1 MRKICEVFAPSG
13 FHAGVGATNLC
24 QWGGREAGKWVVG
37 KVLVLYDCSHF
48 PTLGIILIIKTH
60 RNMANRKDPDR
71 QKESSTAVRHG
82 LELKLQETLSEWKER
97 LGEKKFNK
105 RIKKAVKAFVR
116 DLPLT
121 ATKKVK
127 PVRKTFS
134 ETSRAL
140 AAGQ

>member
-1 MRKICEVFAPSG
+1 
-13 FHAGVGATNLC
+13 
-24 QWGGREAGKWVVG
+24 
-37 KVLVLYDCSHF
+37 
-48 PTLGIILIIKTH
+48 
-60 RNMANRKDPDR
+60 MANRKDPDR

-127 PVRKTFS
+127 PDNRIQQLICGRSHCSTPD
-134 ETSRAL
+134 
-140 AAGQ
+140 QP

>member
-1 MRKICEVFAPSG
+1 
-13 FHAGVGATNLC
+13 
-24 QWGGREAGKWVVG
+24 
-37 KVLVLYDCSHF
+37 
-48 PTLGIILIIKTH
+48 
-60 RNMANRKDPDR
+60 MANRKDPDR